1 MPSILSID
9 KFGRVKELKLKECKV
24 EELYKKAGFK
34 TPNGFELQHKFPKI
48 TLIEDEP
55 PFHPPFNLAVYGKVT
70 GKAGQENK
78 YEFPPPLDKTLF
90 FGTCL
95 IVNEDEEEISNINIS
110 CWNEIYTLLMEGFED
125 LEDEDDDVEN
135 DKYIF
140 DDFVVPDEEE
150 EEEEEEEIPKPMK
163 IRKTKVPKKK
173 KEIPVLKE
181 QDAIDYLSELEE
193 EAYI

>member
-1 MPSILSID
+1 MPTILSID
-9 KFGRVKELKLKECKV
+9 KLGRVKELKIKEYNV

-48 TLIEDEP
+48 TLSEDDP
-55 PFHPPFNLAVYGKVT
+55 PFHLAVYGKVT

-95 IVNEDEEEISNINIS
+95 IVNEEEEEEESVHLS
-110 CWNEIYTLLMEGFED
+110 DWNAIYDGLMGGFED
-125 LEDEDDDVEN
+125 LEDEEEELED

-150 EEEEEEEIPKPMK
+150 EEEEEEEIPEPKLKM
-163 IRKTKVPKKK
+163 RKAKMSKKK
-173 KEIPVLKE
+173 KEIPVKE
-181 QDAIDYLSELEE
+181 PDAINYQSELEE
-193 EAYI
+193 EAYW

>member
-1 MPSILSID
+1 MPTILSID
-9 KFGRVKELKLKECKV
+9 KHGRIKELKIKDNV

-48 TLIEDEP
+48 TLSEDDP
-55 PFHPPFNLAVYGKVT
+55 PFHLAVYGKVT

-78 YEFPPPLDKTLF
+78 YEFPPPLDKALF

-95 IVNEDEEEISNINIS
+95 IVNEEDSIHLSD
-110 CWNEIYTLLMEGFED
+110 WNAIYDGLMGGFED
-125 LEDEDDDVEN
+125 LEDEEEELED

-150 EEEEEEEIPKPMK
+150 EEEEEEIPEPKLK
-163 IRKTKVPKKK
+163 IRKAKISKKK
-173 KEIPVLKE
+173 KEIPVKE
-181 QDAIDYLSELEE
+181 EAIDYLSELEE